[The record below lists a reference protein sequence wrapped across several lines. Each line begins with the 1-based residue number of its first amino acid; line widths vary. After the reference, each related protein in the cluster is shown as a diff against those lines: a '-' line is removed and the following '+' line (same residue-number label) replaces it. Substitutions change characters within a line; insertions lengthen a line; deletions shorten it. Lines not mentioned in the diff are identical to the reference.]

1 MSNKKPFP
9 LAIGVGIAF
18 IGLGAGAV
26 LKPVAARE
34 QTDVAPIERA
44 VVITIGTP
52 TPRQVPKAHWGIY
65 ALAEYDYSPSGK
77 KMTTVKKNELI
88 VEQDM
93 SIGGGFNR
101 AGVKLKSGEYEI
113 HVQPDNSRETVKHFL
128 VDNLSTAGIALEFN
142 VPWIE
147 DPAERKKME
156 VVRIGPPI
164 ASLEDRIAVLE
175 KKNGIVRPAAGS
187 TAEPAA
193 APTQ

>member
-65 ALAEYDYSPSGK
+65 ALAE
-77 KMTTVKKNELI
+77 
-88 VEQDM
+88 
-93 SIGGGFNR
+93 
-101 AGVKLKSGEYEI
+101 
-113 HVQPDNSRETVKHFL
+113 
-128 VDNLSTAGIALEFN
+128 
-142 VPWIE
+142 
-147 DPAERKKME
+147 
-156 VVRIGPPI
+156 
-164 ASLEDRIAVLE
+164 
-175 KKNGIVRPAAGS
+175 
-187 TAEPAA
+187 
-193 APTQ
+193 